1 MIRALRTAATGMEAQ
16 QKRIDVTA
24 HNIANVNTSGFRRM
38 RAEFQD
44 LLYQTER
51 MPGAT
56 TGDGSNLP
64 TGIQVGHGVRLV
76 STTLELTQ
84 GTLQQTGNPLDLA
97 IEGRGFFQV
106 TQPNGELAYTRAGNL
121 KVDAEGRL
129 VTVDGYLL
137 EPAVTIPQDATS
149 VTVTPDGVVSVTT
162 AGQSTAQ
169 EVGRIE
175 LAGFPNPSG
184 LQAMGRSLYLP
195 TSASGEPI
203 VATPGTEGLGT
214 VAQGFLEGSNVQVVT
229 EMIDLIASQRAYE
242 VSQRVVQAAD
252 EMLQRTTQR

>member
-56 TGDGSNLP
+56 TGDGSNVP
-64 TGIQVGHGVRLV
+64 TGIQVGQGVRLV

-84 GTLQQTGNPLDLA
+84 GTLQQTGNPLDVA

-106 TQPNGELAYTRAGNL
+106 VQPNGEPAYTRAGNL

-149 VTVTPDGVVSVTT
+149 VTITPDGVVSVTT
-162 AGQSTAQ
+162 AGQTSAQ
-169 EVGRIE
+169 EVGRIQ
-175 LAGFPNPSG
+175 LAAFPNPSG
-184 LQAMGRSLYLP
+184 LQALGRSLYLP

-214 VAQGFLEGSNVQVVT
+214 VSQGFLEGSNVQVVT